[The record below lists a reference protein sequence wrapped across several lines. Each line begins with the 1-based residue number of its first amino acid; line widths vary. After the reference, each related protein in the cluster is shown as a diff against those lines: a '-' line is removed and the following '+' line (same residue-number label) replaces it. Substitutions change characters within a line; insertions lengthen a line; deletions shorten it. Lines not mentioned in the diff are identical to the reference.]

1 MFFSWSF
8 PGAVSKASFAL
19 FFQNESEFRRQL
31 RIVRSQQMGF
41 LSAASM
47 ESGSY
52 QRGYEHI
59 VRYTYS
65 NNYVESIEERQKG
78 VNIEFHTRISQ
89 ALPFLS
95 FP

>member
-1 MFFSWSF
+1 MYLGSTLFQMMPYIFFSH
-8 PGAVSKASFAL
+8 A
-19 FFQNESEFRRQL
+19 QNESEFRNQL

-59 VRYTYS
+59 VR
-65 NNYVESIEERQKG
+65 
-78 VNIEFHTRISQ
+78 
-89 ALPFLS
+89 
-95 FP
+95 

>member
-1 MFFSWSF
+1 MTFSYKF
-8 PGAVSKASFAL
+8 L
-19 FFQNESEFRRQL
+19 FQSMPYIFSHSQNESEFRHQL

-59 VRYTYS
+59 VR
-65 NNYVESIEERQKG
+65 
-78 VNIEFHTRISQ
+78 
-89 ALPFLS
+89 
-95 FP
+95 

>member
-1 MFFSWSF
+1 MHIVSGLETVLLQNIGWFKNKHPPTTRSF
-8 PGAVSKASFAL
+8 GILVLGLHIFVSKIAMY
-19 FFQNESEFRRQL
+19 FFDTQNESEFKQQL

-59 VRYTYS
+59 VR
-65 NNYVESIEERQKG
+65 
-78 VNIEFHTRISQ
+78 
-89 ALPFLS
+89 
-95 FP
+95 

>member
-1 MFFSWSF
+1 MNIILQQQEVLIYLYLGSTF
-8 PGAVSKASFAL
+8 L
-19 FFQNESEFRRQL
+19 FRRLPYIFLYVQNESEFKHQL

-59 VRYTYS
+59 VR
-65 NNYVESIEERQKG
+65 
-78 VNIEFHTRISQ
+78 
-89 ALPFLS
+89 
-95 FP
+95 

>member
-1 MFFSWSF
+1 MYLGSTLFSDYTVYIFFSH
-8 PGAVSKASFAL
+8 A
-19 FFQNESEFRRQL
+19 QNESEFRNQL

-59 VRYTYS
+59 VR
-65 NNYVESIEERQKG
+65 
-78 VNIEFHTRISQ
+78 
-89 ALPFLS
+89 
-95 FP
+95 

>member
-1 MFFSWSF
+1 MGLALRQPHYFLWRKLYSTAILDTN
-8 PGAVSKASFAL
+8 GSKRDPFH
-19 FFQNESEFRRQL
+19 FQNEKEFRRQL

-59 VRYTYS
+59 VRYT
-65 NNYVESIEERQKG
+65 
-78 VNIEFHTRISQ
+78 
-89 ALPFLS
+89 
-95 FP
+95 